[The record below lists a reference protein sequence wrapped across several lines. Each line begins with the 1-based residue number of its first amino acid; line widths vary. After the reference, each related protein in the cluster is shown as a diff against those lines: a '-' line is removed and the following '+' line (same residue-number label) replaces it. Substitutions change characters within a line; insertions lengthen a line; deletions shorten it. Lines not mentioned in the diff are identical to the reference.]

1 MKQQE
6 TVIRP
11 TSSQVL
17 DSSIVYL
24 VESKIARSKIQRRF
38 DTEGQLVSISVP
50 RADLRNAINDKSD
63 PSFRR
68 ALRNTNTELQD
79 IEARRRGVSFGD
91 VMSASVYV
99 EDSKSVGLAMK
110 RRRGEVTGKSL
121 ETLRYK
127 LEDWAEVK
135 IPAAV
140 LLLIL
145 GGTGYGLYRLW
156 EVSSSIVND
165 YSEILEEAAS
175 SPEGLDRA
183 LERHS
188 ATARNRERELA
199 PATEKDKEED
209 SEIFPPTEPESSN
222 EESPT
227 PQ

>member
-188 ATARNRERELA
+188 
-199 PATEKDKEED
+199 
-209 SEIFPPTEPESSN
+209 
-222 EESPT
+222 
-227 PQ
+227 